1 MKNLILF
8 LSIFFTSINFC
19 FAQKITVDRI
29 EDDGRRQ
36 VMCSSKDEELDD
48 VKYSFSVKAFEK
60 YGIID
65 WCLLVSSFNYISD
78 NAILLIKLGNNEV
91 LEIPINN
98 LNIDTVHMPSYSYS
112 IGNIAYHTPSSDAEY
127 YCALF
132 APTKLQWSNIEQYG
146 IIKIRISS
154 RSSYNEKVWK
164 KDKLGKFIAKSRA
177 KIAERLN
184 TTRVNSIY
192 NDF

>member
-36 VMCSSKDEELDD
+36 VMCSSKDEKLDG
-48 VKYSFSVKAFEK
+48 VQYSFSVKAFEK

-65 WCLLVSSFNYISD
+65 WCLLISSFNYISD

-98 LNIDTVHMPSYSYS
+98 LNIGAVHMPSYSYS
-112 IGNIAYHTPSSDAEY
+112 IGNIAYHAPSSEAEY
-127 YCALF
+127 YSALF
-132 APTKLQWSNIEQYG
+132 APTELQWSNIEQYG

>member
-36 VMCSSKDEELDD
+36 VMCSSKDEKLDG
-48 VKYSFSVKAFEK
+48 VEYSFSVKAFEK

-98 LNIDTVHMPSYSYS
+98 LNIGTVHMPSYSYT
-112 IGNIAYHTPSSDAEY
+112 IGKIAYHTPSNEAEY
-127 YCALF
+127 YSALF
-132 APTKLQWSNIEQYG
+132 APTELQWSNIEQYG

>member
-36 VMCSSKDEELDD
+36 VMCSSKDEKLDG
-48 VKYSFSVKAFEK
+48 VEYSFSVKAFEK

-98 LNIDTVHMPSYSYS
+98 LNIGTVNMPSYSYS
-112 IGNIAYHTPSSDAEY
+112 IGNIAYHTPSNEAEY
-127 YCALF
+127 YSALF
-132 APTKLQWSNIEQYG
+132 APTELQWSNIEQYG

-164 KDKLGKFIAKSRA
+164 KEKLGKFIAKSRA

>member
-36 VMCSSKDEELDD
+36 VMCSSKDEKLDG
-48 VKYSFSVKAFEK
+48 VEYSFSVKAFEK

-98 LNIDTVHMPSYSYS
+98 LHISTVHMPSYSYS
-112 IGNIAYHTPSSDAEY
+112 IGNIAYHTPSREAEY
-127 YCALF
+127 YSAIF
-132 APTKLQWSNIEQYG
+132 APTELQWSNIEQYG

>member
-36 VMCSSKDEELDD
+36 VMCSSKDEKLDG
-48 VKYSFSVKAFEK
+48 VQYSFSVKAFEK

-98 LNIDTVHMPSYSYS
+98 LNIGTVHMPSYSYS
-112 IGNIAYHTPSSDAEY
+112 IGNIAYHAPSSEAEY
-127 YCALF
+127 YSALF
-132 APTKLQWSNIEQYG
+132 APTELQWSNIEQYG

>member
-19 FAQKITVDRI
+19 FGQKIKADRI

-36 VMCSSKDEELDD
+36 VMCSSKDEKLDG
-48 VKYSFSVKAFEK
+48 VEYSFTVKAFEK
-60 YGIID
+60 NGVID
-65 WCLLVSSFNYISD
+65 WCLIVSSSNHISD
-78 NAILLIKLGNNEV
+78 NPILLIKLGNNEV

-98 LNIDTVHMPSYSYS
+98 LHIGTIHMPSYSYS
-112 IGNIAYHTPSSDAEY
+112 IGDIAYHTPSSEEEY
-127 YCALF
+127 YSAVF
-132 APTKLQWSNIEQYG
+132 TPTELQWSNIEQYG

-154 RSSYNEKVWK
+154 RASYNEKVWK

-177 KIAERLN
+177 IIAERLN
-184 TTRVNSIY
+184 TRRINSIY

>member
-1 MKNLILF
+1 M
-8 LSIFFTSINFC
+8 
-19 FAQKITVDRI
+19 DRI

-36 VMCSSKDEELDD
+36 VMCSSKDEKLDG
-48 VKYSFSVKAFEK
+48 VKYSFRVKAFEK

-98 LNIDTVHMPSYSYS
+98 LNIGTVHMPSYSYS
-112 IGNIAYHTPSSDAEY
+112 IGNIAYHTPSREAEY
-127 YCALF
+127 YSAIF
-132 APTKLQWSNIEQYG
+132 APTELQWSNIEQYG

-184 TTRVNSIY
+184 TTSVNSIY

>member
-36 VMCSSKDEELDD
+36 VMCSSKDEKLDG
-48 VKYSFSVKAFEK
+48 VEYSFSVKAFEK

-98 LNIDTVHMPSYSYS
+98 LNIGTVHMPSYSYT
-112 IGNIAYHTPSSDAEY
+112 IGKIAYHTPSNEAEY
-127 YCALF
+127 YSALF
-132 APTKLQWSNIEQYG
+132 APTELQWSNIEQYG

-177 KIAERLN
+177 KIVERLN

>member
-19 FAQKITVDRI
+19 FAQKIT
-29 EDDGRRQ
+29 EDIVEADGRRQ
-36 VMCSSKDEELDD
+36 VMCSSKDEKLDG
-48 VKYSFSVKAFEK
+48 VKYSFTVKAFEK

-65 WCLLVSSFNYISD
+65 WCLVVSSFNYISD
-78 NAILLIKLGNNEV
+78 DAILLIKLGNHEV

-98 LNIDTVHMPSYSYS
+98 LNRGTVHMPSYSYS
-112 IGNIAYHTPSSDAEY
+112 TGNIAYHTPSREVEHY
-127 YCALF
+127 HALF
-132 APTKLQWSNIEQYG
+132 APTELQWSNIEQYG

-184 TTRVNSIY
+184 TTSVNSIY